1 MLFSFTLLRETIK
14 EREESQPALL
24 IFGHPVSVERR
35 ALLWEVLRGSEG
47 YVKTVGLR
55 CVLCLYEANCDP
67 ASQERDA
74 FSRLFA
80 VLWANTRGNERLP
93 Q

>member
-1 MLFSFTLLRETIK
+1 MLFSFTLLRENIK
-14 EREESQPALL
+14 ERQAALL
-24 IFGHPVSVERR
+24 TFSHWYPVSVERR
-35 ALLWEVLRGSEG
+35 ALWEVRGSEG

-55 CVLCLYEANCDP
+55 CVLCLYETTCDP

-80 VLWANTRGNERLP
+80 VLWPTHTCGNDWLR